1 MPYLKNENE
10 QVPGGPAVA
19 CSLTVEKDTN
29 GEEYQG
35 AVNGEAYLRA
45 VNGEAYM
52 RAVNGEAYM
61 RAGSR
66 LSLRLDTFENRKG

>member
-19 CSLTVEKDTN
+19 CSLTVEKDTH

-35 AVNGEAYLRA
+35 A

>member
-10 QVPGGPAVA
+10 QVPGAPAVA

-35 AVNGEAYLRA
+35 A

>member
-10 QVPGGPAVA
+10 QVPGAPAVA

-29 GEEYQG
+29 GEEY
-35 AVNGEAYLRA
+35 LRA
-45 VNGEAYM
+45 VNGEAYL
-52 RAVNGEAYM
+52 

>member
-10 QVPGGPAVA
+10 QVPGAPAVA

-35 AVNGEAYLRA
+35 AVNGEAY
-45 VNGEAYM
+45 
-52 RAVNGEAYM
+52 M

>member
-10 QVPGGPAVA
+10 QVPGAPAVA
-19 CSLTVEKDTN
+19 CSLTVEKDTH

-35 AVNGEAYLRA
+35 AVNGEEYL
-45 VNGEAYM
+45 
-52 RAVNGEAYM
+52 